1 MHLPVA
7 HSLRVFF
14 DDSLWS
20 GGLELTLPDFQ
31 GGSQGSEEPRPN
43 EDFITSR
50 LRALGIRGGRL
61 TRVGS
66 AARLHWPWLCIE
78 CTTCWL
84 CGINWRLRLFGYCTR
99 KAEAEVYKAFHAIF
113 ETECAKEGIVF
124 EINDP
129 ELPLGSSTRH

>member
-1 MHLPVA
+1 MTLRKCCFSGLRSTANLCV
-7 HSLRVFF
+7 HSNWAPL
-14 DDSLWS
+14 SCC
-20 GGLELTLPDFQ
+20 
-31 GGSQGSEEPRPN
+31 
-43 EDFITSR
+43 
-50 LRALGIRGGRL
+50 
-61 TRVGS
+61 S
-66 AARLHWPWLCIE
+66 AAELLQPWLCIE